1 MVTGA
6 LMAAAA
12 LTAGV
17 AVLIAMPL
25 LPFRLEKL
33 AVS

>member
-1 MVTGA
+1 
-6 LMAAAA
+6 MAAGA

-25 LPFRLEKL
+25 LAFRLDQL

>member
-1 MVTGA
+1 VTGA

-25 LPFRLEKL
+25 PAFRLDKL